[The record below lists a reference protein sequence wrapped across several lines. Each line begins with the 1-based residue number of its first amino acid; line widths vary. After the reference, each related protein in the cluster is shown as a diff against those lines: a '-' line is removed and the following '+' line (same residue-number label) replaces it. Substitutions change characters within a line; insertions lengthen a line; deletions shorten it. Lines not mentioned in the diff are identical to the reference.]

1 MITIRPAQLPFIPDH
16 LDLQKETIEKF
27 GLDDDEVAEAIDID
41 FSQEEY
47 AGAQLKGG
55 LYERF
60 AKEGYRWSDAASKWF
75 YLGQDMALVEAV
87 IVNILLGKQKESHEL

>member
-1 MITIRPAQLPFIPDH
+1 MTTIKPAQLPFIPSH
-16 LDLQKETIEKF
+16 LDLQKEVIEKF
-27 GLDDDEVAEAIDID
+27 GMDDDEVAAILDID
-41 FSQEEY
+41 FTEDAY

-60 AKEGYRWSDAASKWF
+60 NKEGYRWSNDAEKWF

-87 IVNILLGKQKESHEL
+87 IVNILLGKQKDQ